1 MNCHIGRIEIE
12 RESEQ
17 SHSLGSTGGESQQ
30 GLAKRDRKTHG
41 DKCCEYYGHNAC
53 NSQIQQADSKH

>member
-17 SHSLGSTGGESQQ
+17 SHSFSSTGGESQQ
-30 GLAKRDRKTHG
+30 GLTKRDRKTHG
-41 DKCCEYYGHNAC
+41 NKCGE
-53 NSQIQQADSKH
+53 